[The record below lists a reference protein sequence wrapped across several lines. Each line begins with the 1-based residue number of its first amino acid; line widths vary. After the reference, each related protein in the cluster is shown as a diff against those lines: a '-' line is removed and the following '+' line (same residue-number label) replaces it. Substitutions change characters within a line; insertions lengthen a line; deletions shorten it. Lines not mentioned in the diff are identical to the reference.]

1 MSKEIA
7 AEREWVPTVHFNFEA
22 KNKKAA
28 SIPKNFDDLDVDD
41 EISATVKGKV
51 EMIRHDQDGKS
62 FSMTIKEVK
71 LILPGTKPIGVADA
85 ISEIQKKRQT

>member
-1 MSKEIA
+1 MPKIA
-7 AEREWVPTVHFNFEA
+7 KDEYVPTVHFNFEDG
-22 KNKKAA
+22 KKANQA

-71 LILPGTKPIGVADA
+71 LVLPGTKPIGVADA
-85 ISEIQKKRQT
+85 MSEAQKKRQP